1 MVNHLI
7 QFFQSNI
14 GLHTMSNEHFG
25 IGNVE
30 LMAGGV
36 IVIAHNSGGPRMDII
51 KHGSTGFLAS
61 TADEYADILLRIIS
75 MDEEDLNEI
84 RINARKGVS
93 RFSDEHFKTSLVACL
108 RQVIR

>member
-1 MVNHLI
+1 M
-7 QFFQSNI
+7 
-14 GLHTMSNEHFG
+14 TNEHFG

-61 TADEYADILLRIIS
+61 SADDYANILYDITS
-75 MDEEDLNEI
+75 MDEVNLNTI
-84 RINARKGVS
+84 RTNARKDVS
-93 RFSDEHFKTSLVACL
+93 RFSDENFEKSLVGCL
-108 RQVIR
+108 GQVIG